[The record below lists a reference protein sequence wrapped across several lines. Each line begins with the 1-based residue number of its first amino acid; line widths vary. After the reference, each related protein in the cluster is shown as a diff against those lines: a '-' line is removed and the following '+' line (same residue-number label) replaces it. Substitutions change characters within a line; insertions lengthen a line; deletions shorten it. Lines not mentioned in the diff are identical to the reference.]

1 MFNADDIKKLA
12 RLAHLK
18 VTLEEESQLIPKL
31 SAIVEHISQLKAVDV
46 SGVEAMSHVH
56 GSTNVFRA
64 DEAQPHLSI
73 DALMQNAPDRSGR
86 YIRVPLIVE

>member
-12 RLAHLK
+12 RLAHLE
-18 VTLEEESQLIPKL
+18 VTPEQASQLIPKL
-31 SAIVEHISQLKAVDV
+31 SAIVEHISQLKEVDV

-56 GSTNVFRA
+56 GSTNVFRT
-64 DEAQPHLSI
+64 DEVRPHLSI

-86 YIRVPLIVE
+86 FIRVPLIVE